1 LPVKHAI
8 GLTTALA
15 RTVLVPLEESGG
27 RAELVA
33 RRLGDAIR
41 VGLVRDGER
50 LPAEAELAAQLG
62 VSTVTLREALTS
74 LRAQGLITTRRGR
87 GGGSFVR
94 APADLRER
102 LGRFGTAELRD
113 LGDQRA
119 AIVGTAARLA
129 AERAQ
134 PDEIEELERRLER
147 LRTAGERRRAT
158 AELMLSLA
166 AAAQSPRLTHEEAR
180 LRAEVGD
187 LLEAGDAGVLGEL
200 VAAVARGDGERA
212 RALAERHVRGETE
225 RLIELRR
232 LLPAAGRLEDVAEEL
247 ERVFTGLEGL
257 GAQFAELV
265 AGGAR
270 REDLAPLRATIL
282 ALIETHGGL
291 VTGAGVITAPGLLA
305 DAPRWL
311 EWWWTGARGGLEA
324 LRVNLD
330 PAAPDFYDYT
340 AADWY
345 ATPRRT
351 GRPALS
357 GPYVDYACTNEYAVT
372 LGVPCGELGVAA
384 ADVLVANLERRV
396 APALAALGRPV
407 ALTNAAG
414 RVIAANTASVVPG
427 QRVDTARAA
436 PAPVRSWL
444 LVDV

>member
-1 LPVKHAI
+1 
-8 GLTTALA
+8 
-15 RTVLVPLEESGG
+15 
-27 RAELVA
+27 
-33 RRLGDAIR
+33 
-41 VGLVRDGER
+41 
-50 LPAEAELAAQLG
+50 
-62 VSTVTLREALTS
+62 VTLREALTS

-94 APADLRER
+94 APADLGER
-102 LGRFGTAELRD
+102 LVRFGTAELRD

-134 PDEIEELERRLER
+134 PDEIEELERRLAR
-147 LRTAGERRRAT
+147 LRSAGDRRRAS
-158 AELMLSLA
+158 AELMLALA
-166 AAAQSPRLTHEEAR
+166 AAAQSPRLAHEEAR

-187 LLEAGDAGVLGEL
+187 LLEADDPDVLGEL
-200 VAAVARGDGERA
+200 VAAVARGDGEHA
-212 RALAERHVRGETE
+212 RALAERHVRGETQ
-225 RLIELRR
+225 RLIELRQ

-247 ERVFTGLEGL
+247 EGVFAGLEEL
-257 GAQFAELV
+257 GARFAELA

-270 REDLAPLRATIL
+270 REDLSPLRAPIL
-282 ALIETHGGL
+282 ALIEAHAGL

-305 DAPRWL
+305 DAPYWL
-311 EWWWTGARGGLEA
+311 EWWWTGARAGPEA

-345 ATPRRT
+345 AAPRRT
-351 GRPALS
+351 GGPSLS
-357 GPYVDYACTNEYAVT
+357 GPYVDHACTNEYAVT
-372 LGVPCGELGVAA
+372 LGVPCGACGVAA
-384 ADVLVANLERRV
+384 ADVLVVNLERRV
-396 APALAALGRPV
+396 GPALAALDRPV

-427 QRVDTARAA
+427 ERVDVARAA

-444 LVDV
+444 LVDL